1 MNLIVL
7 EGNLGGDPEI
17 KMLSSEKKMARFNV
31 ATKDGYGD
39 NQKTNWHRCVAFGKT
54 AETIEKY
61 MKKGSEILLQGSV
74 SYNEHEGKHYTS
86 ILVDR
91 FEFVG
96 SKESTQVS
104 VNNQGHT
111 VDQDG
116 DDLPF

>member
-17 KMLSSEKKMARFNV
+17 KILASEKKMARFNV

-39 NQKTNWHRCVAFGKT
+39 NQKTNWHRCVAFGNT

-96 SKESTQVS
+96 KKDQNGIVTQEQAE
-104 VNNQGHT
+104 NT
-111 VDQDG
+111 
-116 DDLPF
+116 DDNLPF